1 MSRDLGRA
9 WGPCVVRRHF
19 YGQFILVWVL
29 CWATFAALAPA
40 RATALEI
47 VTMPFDCTVDGPRI
61 ILKPSEPRGYAIQG
75 GREERQ
81 VTTCKNTNGNDC
93 RTLKAHRFQ
102 ILCGGR
108 RVSWMRVVAAVPST
122 LERDIWVD
130 AGRLHLALE
139 RKGRETGCRVGS
151 RAGSR
156 AGSRRSGLDDSPDSY
171 FEPPLV
177 ECLPWDRNSGVPHI
191 VLPAGFAPLG
201 DFGARIRTG
210 PQATAVE
217 ANRPSAPSTPLP
229 TPTPTPTPI
238 APVSTPQASVSEVR
252 SADTVAI
259 QSTLTPV
266 LHTEVVQA
274 RVASADVIVEPLS
287 QSTSIPAVL
296 TVADASRSWVT
307 LVRPEPASAEPVF
320 ASRSP
325 SLTVWLMALMLAAMM
340 AMFARTL
347 LKRGLMRPRLVSTA
361 DPRNGQDGTARSD
374 GDVSG
379 KGSGLGGGLGEDVR
393 AALRKAASGFGASAA
408 PPRPAETSLANA
420 AASVS
425 ALIEQAN
432 GSLGLLSS
440 APPLR
445 EVLEQ
450 EIGVIQQRLAI
461 VKAQAS
467 DGPEAAHK
475 AAPAFRTLVR
485 DLERVRRISESAAL
499 SFSADHSTVRL
510 PRNKSEA
517 YGILGVNAEIGD
529 ATLKKLVDALRVCWH
544 PDLAKNA
551 ADLALREERIKI
563 INVAWDLIN
572 GRRAPS

>member
-1 MSRDLGRA
+1 M
-9 WGPCVVRRHF
+9 VRRHF

-40 RATALEI
+40 RATALEF
-47 VTMPFDCTVDGPRI
+47 VTMPFDCSVDGPRI

-93 RTLKAHRFQ
+93 RTIKAHRFQ

-122 LERDIWVD
+122 LERDIWID
-130 AGRLHLALE
+130 AGRLHLGLE
-139 RKGRETGCRVGS
+139 RKGRETGCRIGS
-151 RAGSR
+151 RVR
-156 AGSRRSGLDDSPDSY
+156 ARRSGLDDGPDSY
-171 FEPPLV
+171 FEPPLA
-177 ECLPWDRNSGVPHI
+177 ECLPWDRNSGVSHI

-201 DFGARIRTG
+201 DIGARIRSG
-210 PQATAVE
+210 PQASAVE
-217 ANRPSAPSTPLP
+217 ATRPSPSAPLIP
-229 TPTPTPTPI
+229 TPAPAPM
-238 APVSTPQASVSEVR
+238 APVPSSPQASVSQTI
-252 SADTVAI
+252 SADPAES
-259 QSTLTPV
+259 QSPLTPV
-266 LHTEVVQA
+266 LHTKVQQA

-347 LKRGLMRPRLVSTA
+347 LKRGLVRPRLASTA
-361 DPRNGQDGTARSD
+361 DPRNGQDGKARSD
-374 GDVSG
+374 GDVPG
-379 KGSGLGGGLGEDVR
+379 GGSGLGGGLGQDVR
-393 AALRKAASGFGASAA
+393 DALRKAASGFGASTA

-517 YGILGVNAEIGD
+517 YGVLGVNAEIGD